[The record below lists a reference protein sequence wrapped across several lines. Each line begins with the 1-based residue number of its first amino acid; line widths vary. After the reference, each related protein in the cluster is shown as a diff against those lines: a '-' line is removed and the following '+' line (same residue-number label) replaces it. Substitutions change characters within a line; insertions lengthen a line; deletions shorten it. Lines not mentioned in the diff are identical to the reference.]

1 MSESD
6 LEKKKT
12 RNVFVLGA
20 AFGLIFTG
28 FLTITATA
36 ETILRSYQRRT
47 GTDDLNAFL
56 RIKCENQLILNKKD
70 FITFDQIREVLRT
83 STTK

>member
-12 RNVFVLGA
+12 RNVFILGA

-28 FLTITATA
+28 FLTIAGTA

-56 RIKCENQLILNKKD
+56 RE
-70 FITFDQIREVLRT
+70 EVMK
-83 STTK
+83 SSFFPEVYHFKESAN